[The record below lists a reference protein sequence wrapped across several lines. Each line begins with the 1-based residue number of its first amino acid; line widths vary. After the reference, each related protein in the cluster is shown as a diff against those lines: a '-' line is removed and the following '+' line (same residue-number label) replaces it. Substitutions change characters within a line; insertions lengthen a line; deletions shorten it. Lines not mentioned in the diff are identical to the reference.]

1 MTERKVQSN
10 HFSPILIGVYYTV
23 NNIVILESRY
33 YHKTANTEV
42 GYYTYQYYHFSS
54 ALYLLESGCVSEIM
68 DNRRK
73 SVLAVVLAFALKR
86 KRCRKRWVKNWV
98 LKRNQYTH
106 LNITQEMLLGDDL
119 NDYAIYFRMSEDL
132 FEKLLNLAS
141 PYITKQDTHMRQAI
155 SPREKL
161 AVTLR
166 YIATGRSFRCLK
178 TSCIISEAVIS
189 KAVISTCR
197 AMMYVL
203 RDYIKMPTNTEDW
216 IDIANEFGS
225 LYNFPIHKESK
236 YIRSTDNDEDTLG
249 NIEAC
254 LNRNASSDAKAV
266 RDQFRQYFI
275 DTARLQNVRNAERQA
290 NGRMLV
296 SKLI

>member
-197 AMMYVL
+197 AM
-203 RDYIKMPTNTEDW
+203 
-216 IDIANEFGS
+216 
-225 LYNFPIHKESK
+225 IHKESK